1 MKKQKLNE
9 QISRIKGM
17 MKFNENFESPMDNG
31 GQITSANEVIDYITE
46 FSSRME
52 ELAEEFRSK
61 LDGTDY
67 WPYVNKMYSGI
78 RSVSD
83 MEGQYTRSDERQENV
98 AGIIELIRSDEEMD
112 GRSSVEDDDYDEKQ
126 ERNYGVDD
134 EEDEDREPS
143 DDEIFN
149 GFGREGGI
157 SY

>member
-98 AGIIELIRSDEEMD
+98 AGIIELIRSDEGMD